1 MPCLRAWPCA
11 AWVGACVAG
20 LLLLPLSGCPGEG
33 SPSGDVPD
41 AAANDDGGAMP
52 SPDAGGSR
60 PVVTPGAADRVLLRG
75 TLLLPGGPMYGEL
88 LIEGTHIRCV
98 AASCSEQPAAQG
110 ATVVQTAGI
119 IAPGL
124 IDAHNH
130 GLFNLFDEGDWN
142 PGRFYSNHNSWTTD
156 TRYKQVVDAKQYL
169 NSEGT
174 SPVDLRCEIDKYA
187 ELKGLVAGTTSFLL
201 APGAVT
207 LACYQSLARTI
218 DTAQND
224 LGQDLLRTS
233 ISVPNEST
241 AMSTCASFTAGTT
254 SAYVVHV
261 GEGIDQTA
269 RNEFA
274 TLESRAGGCLLAPQ
288 TAIVHGTAFG
298 APEFMKM
305 GATGMKLVWSPKSNL
320 FLYND
325 TTRIDLA
332 IAGGVQTIAL
342 APDWSLGGSVNLL
355 DELRVAYGLGQTRF
369 AGLLP
374 PRRLFEMV
382 TIEPARVLG
391 VDKLI
396 GSLEVGKRADVI
408 LLSGDAGQPYEALIQ
423 ARPSTIDLVMVDGRV
438 LYGAPDLRATA
449 PATPA
454 CDEIEVCGAARFVC
468 VAEASTANKLNQTFG
483 DVKGAIVSGLSAYDA
498 MVATLGIA
506 PFSPLAPLAK
516 CQ

>member
-20 LLLLPLSGCPGEG
+20 LLLLAGCPGEG
-33 SPSGDVPD
+33 SYSGDVPD
-41 AAANDDGGAMP
+41 AAATDDDGGTS
-52 SPDAGGSR
+52 SPDAGASR
-60 PVVTPGAADRVLLRG
+60 PVVTPGAADRMLLRG
-75 TLLLPGGPMYGEL
+75 TLLAPAGPMYGEL
-88 LIEGTHIRCV
+88 LIEGTRITCV
-98 AASCSEQPAAQG
+98 APSCADKPAAQG
-110 ATVVQTAGI
+110 ATVVQTAGVI
-119 IAPGL
+119 LPGL

-130 GLFNLFDEGDWN
+130 GLFNLFDEGDWS
-142 PGRFYSNHNSWTTD
+142 PGRFYQNHDSWTTD

-169 NSEGT
+169 NSEGA

-187 ELKGLVAGTTSFLL
+187 EIKGLIAGTTSFLL
-201 APGAVT
+201 APGAVG

-233 ISVPNEST
+233 ISVPNNTT
-241 AMSTCASFTAGTT
+241 AQTICSAFTAGTT
-254 SAYVVHV
+254 NAYVIHV

-298 APEFMKM
+298 SPEFMKM

-332 IAGGVQTIAL
+332 IAAGVQTIAL

-355 DELRVAYGLGQTRF
+355 DELRVAHGLGQTRF
-369 AGLLP
+369 AGLLS

-391 VDKLI
+391 IDNLV
-396 GSLEVGKRADVI
+396 GSLEVGKRADLMV
-408 LLSGDAGQPYEALIQ
+408 LSGDAGQPYEALIQ
-423 ARPSTIDLVMVDGRV
+423 AKPATIDLVMVDGRV
-438 LYGAPDLRATA
+438 LYGAADLRATA
-449 PATPA
+449 PAAPA
-454 CDEIEVCGAARFVC
+454 CDEIEVCGAARFLC
-468 VAEASTANKLNQTFG
+468 TAEASTANKLNQTFG
-483 DVKGAIVSGLSAYDA
+483 DIKGAIVSGLESYDA
-498 MVATLGIA
+498 MVAALGIA
-506 PFSPLAPLAK
+506 PFSPLAPLSK